1 MPFKSEAQRRKFYA
15 MADRGEISKETVEH
29 WQAATPKG
37 KKLPEHVK
45 KHASLAKYALNPIQK
60 GWIIGGGLGGLAGG
74 YIGYKHPEDK
84 KHRMR
89 SAFGNAVSLGL
100 AGGYLGGNIGRLKMI
115 HNYYRDPS
123 SWQSYYRAGSA
134 PRSSWPG
141 APMKKPSWIGKA
153 TTKAEAKSAFRQEA
167 MKHHP
172 DRGGSEEAM
181 KNLNMEWD
189 RFTQSPMYE
198 KMATAFLDEL
208 TKIANLANLGGLVA
222 SQLARSQVVPPVTEA
237 VSNLEDDIARRWYEF
252 NHPDQPRY

>member
-1 MPFKSEAQRRKFYA
+1 MPFKSESQRRLFWAK
-15 MADRGEISKETVEH
+15 ADSGEISKKIVEE

-37 KKLPEHVK
+37 KKLPDHVK
-45 KHASLAKYALNPIQK
+45 KHASLAKYALNAVQK
-60 GWIIGGGLGGLAGG
+60 GVIIGGGLGTALGG

-89 SAFGNAVSLGL
+89 STIGNAISMGVT
-100 AGGYLGGNIGRLKMI
+100 GGYLGGQVGRLKMI

-123 SWQSYYRAGSA
+123 SWQHSYRYGGGGAR
-134 PRSSWPG
+134 PSWGGGPV
-141 APMKKPSWIGKA
+141 KKPSWVGKA

-181 KNLNMEWD
+181 KNLNTEWD

-198 KMATAFLDEL
+198 KMAAAFMDEF
-208 TKIANLANLGGLVA
+208 TKISNLANLGGLVA
-222 SQLARSQVVPPVTEA
+222 SQLARSQVAPSVSEA
-237 VSNLEDDIARRWYEF
+237 VGNLEDDIARRWYEF
-252 NHPDQPRY
+252 SRQDQS